1 MKNIGQSILTTKLE
15 TPIDNV
21 STLHATCIAVE
32 FITGKAKELA
42 QFLQLLLTSSIATK
56 TDWSQKKS
64 IVFTELIK
72 FNKRE
77 GI

>member
-1 MKNIGQSILTTKLE
+1 ML
-15 TPIDNV
+15 V
-21 STLHATCIAVE
+21 HCMRHVAVE

-56 TDWSQKKS
+56 PDWSQKKS
-64 IVFTELIK
+64 LVFTELIK
-72 FNKRE
+72 FDKRE

>member
-1 MKNIGQSILTTKLE
+1 MQH
-15 TPIDNV
+15 V
-21 STLHATCIAVE
+21 SVE
-32 FITGKAKELA
+32 FITGKAQELA

-56 TDWSQKKS
+56 QDGSQKNKLY

-72 FNKRE
+72 FHKRE